1 MAPARNGS
9 ALCPSRRAGAREC
22 VAQFLPNGTMAPH
35 PCFPRI
41 GFGAGPGRS
50 IQEPPCASS
59 PSLSAPPPPLQAYL
73 SPSSPPWRGLRPQ
86 EPSPQRRPMV
96 LRRPSIAGMGAAIA
110 SISTAGTA
118 LAGIAAGG
126 VIVGAWAGAAPR
138 AGAAGTP
145 RAAACGMKAPGGAT
159 WSAIWIGAGSVGPSA
174 DPKGEWIVA
183 RSVAPRPE
191 WTIARPLAQNVAPR
205 LLAANAAQNPAGS
218 SPGTCG
224 RLQARL
230 GLAGSAAQPPAA
242 GLPPPVPTERAF
254 ATIVMQH
261 KSQGGLSAAS
271 GRATLGPSLRRV

>member
-41 GFGAGPGRS
+41 GFGEGPGRS

-59 PSLSAPPPPLQAYL
+59 PSPSLSAPPPPLRAYL

-86 EPSPQRRPMV
+86 GPSPQRRPMV

-110 SISTAGTA
+110 SISMVGMGP
-118 LAGIAAGG
+118 AGIAAGG
-126 VIVGAWAGAAPR
+126 VIAAAWAGAAPR

-145 RAAACGMKAPGGAT
+145 RAAACGMKDPRGAT

-174 DPKGEWIVA
+174 DPKGEWTVA
-183 RSVAPRPE
+183 RSVGPRPE
-191 WTIARPLAQNVAPR
+191 WTVARPRAENVAPR
-205 LLAANAAQNPAGS
+205 LLAANAAQNRAGS
-218 SPGTCG
+218 APETCG
-224 RLQARL
+224 RLRARL
-230 GLAGSAAQPPAA
+230 GLAGTPAA

-271 GRATLGPSLRRV
+271 GRATLGRSLRRV